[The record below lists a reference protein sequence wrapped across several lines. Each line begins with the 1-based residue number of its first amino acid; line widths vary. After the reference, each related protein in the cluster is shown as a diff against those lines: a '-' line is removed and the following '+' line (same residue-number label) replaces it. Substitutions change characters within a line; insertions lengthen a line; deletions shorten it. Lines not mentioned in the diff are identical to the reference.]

1 MMPFAPGGRASPQFI
16 AQGEF
21 AVGDRPET
29 VIQTILGSC
38 VAVCLRDPVMGL
50 GGMNHILLPDGGSG
64 RIGAASFGA
73 SDMERLM
80 NALIKR
86 GALRER
92 LEAKVFGGA
101 AVVAGLSDIG
111 ARNTAF
117 VRAFLAAEGIA
128 ILSENV
134 GGDRP
139 RQVRFWPESGR
150 AQHRFVGLTE
160 VNEPL
165 PPKAARGNEVE
176 LF

>member
-1 MMPFAPGGRASPQFI
+1 MPFPPPGTPRTQVI
-16 AQGEF
+16 AQGEYGI
-21 AVGDRPET
+21 GDQPEL
-29 VIQTILGSC
+29 VLSTILGSC
-38 VAVCLRDPVMGL
+38 VAVCLRDPVLRL
-50 GGMNHILLPDGGSG
+50 GGMNHILLPDAAGG

-80 NALIKR
+80 NALLKR
-86 GALRER
+86 GALRNR

-101 AVVAGLSDIG
+101 AVVTGLSDIG
-111 ARNTAF
+111 ARNAAF

-128 ILSENV
+128 TLSENT

-160 VNEPL
+160 VDEPRL
-165 PPKAARGNEVE
+165 PPAARGNEVE

>member
-1 MMPFAPGGRASPQFI
+1 MIPFQPLGRPITQVI
-16 AQGEF
+16 AQGEY
-21 AVGDRPET
+21 AVGDQPEM
-29 VIQTILGSC
+29 VISTILGSC
-38 VAVCLRDPVMGL
+38 VAVCLRDPVARI
-50 GGMNHILLPDGGSG
+50 GGMNHILLPDSGGG
-64 RIGAASFGA
+64 RLGAASFGA

-80 NALIKR
+80 NALLKR
-86 GALRER
+86 GATRSR

-128 ILSENV
+128 TLSENT

-160 VNEPL
+160 VDE
-165 PPKAARGNEVE
+165 PKAPTSLRGNEVE

>member
-1 MMPFAPGGRASPQFI
+1 MMTSHPPGRPSSQVI
-16 AQGEF
+16 TQGEF

-29 VIQTILGSC
+29 VISTILGSC
-38 VAVCLRDPVMGL
+38 VAVCLRDPVL
-50 GGMNHILLPDGGSG
+50 RIGGMNHILLPDAAGG

-73 SDMERLM
+73 SDMERLL

-86 GALRER
+86 GAVRNR

-101 AVVAGLSDIG
+101 AVVSGLSNIG
-111 ARNTAF
+111 ERNTAF
-117 VRAFLAAEGIA
+117 VRTFLAAEGIA
-128 ILSENV
+128 MLSENT

-160 VNEPL
+160 VEEPT
-165 PPKAARGNEVE
+165 PPTAARGNEVE